1 MNRDNITSTL
11 SRFIRTTWLL
21 SATKPLE
28 LPACNAWIRQISASE
43 SDALVEQTRKR
54 NVFARHSRENS
65 FYLKRAGQLAGAT
78 VLEVFRPGSLDQV
91 LPVARSLA
99 ELVEKTAVV
108 SSTLGLRRSRM
119 HQMIALSRHR
129 RYGFDLAISPG
140 FRYLH
145 SSQREEALPRGIPVN
160 DTFVRRFNRCGFQGL
175 LAATTSGGDIAK
187 RLEQGVGWLF
197 ESRQETSAH
206 AAVVK
211 TAIAL
216 ETLLI
221 ASDSE
226 SLRGPLSERA
236 SFLLSD
242 DPARRRRIARSVKT
256 FYDLR
261 SGIVHGGR
269 RRAPSDGG
277 TLLEGIDRLVVL
289 LLLTI
294 GANVR
299 SWTAFD
305 RVVEEV
311 ENRKWGAGDL
321 PIQRPYPGS
330 HLSRALQLCEGKV
343 RKDGA

>member
-1 MNRDNITSTL
+1 MNTL

-21 SATKPLE
+21 SASKSLE
-28 LPACNAWIRQISASE
+28 LPAINVWIRQISANE
-43 SDALVEQTRKR
+43 SNALVEQTRKR
-54 NVFARHSRENS
+54 NVFARHSWETS

-78 VLEVFRPGSLDQV
+78 VVEVFRPGSLDQV
-91 LPVARSLA
+91 LPVARSLV
-99 ELVEKTAVV
+99 EMVEKVAVL
-108 SSTLGLRRSRM
+108 SSALGLRRQRT
-119 HQMIALSRHR
+119 HQLVALSRHR

-145 SSQREEALPRGIPVN
+145 SSQREEAQPRGIPI
-160 DTFVRRFNRCGFQGL
+160 DETFVRRFNRCGFERL
-175 LAATTSGGDIAK
+175 VTAVASSGDIAK
-187 RLEQGVGWLF
+187 RLERGVSWLF
-197 ESRQETSAH
+197 ESRLETAPH

-216 ETLLI
+216 ESLLI

-226 SLRGPLSERA
+226 SLRGPLSERI

-242 DPARRRRIARSVKT
+242 DPTRRRRIARSVKA

-269 RRAPSDGG
+269 RRALSNG
-277 TLLEGIDRLVVL
+277 TLLEGIDRLVLL

-294 GANVR
+294 SAN
-299 SWTAFD
+299 SGLWTSFD

-311 ENRKWGAGDL
+311 ENRKWGAGDGS
-321 PIQRPYPGS
+321 IQRPYPGS
-330 HLSRALQLCEGKV
+330 HLSRALQLCEDKV
-343 RKDGA
+343 DKSAA